1 MGIVTKITLGSGLSA
16 ALLCA
21 CLGPDPAPAAKQEW
35 GGLARRTC
43 GPADGPAME
52 FLIDTLPLSCDSS
65 RSAAFRY
72 YAGNFAFD
80 PQYSG
85 FSFISQPSVACD
97 GNSDPVS
104 ETVRLDLS
112 AWDST
117 ALTAHFRRI
126 RTHPCRP
133 EATAPDTLEATARLK
148 RCPEAPGPMCG

>member
-1 MGIVTKITLGSGLSA
+1 MGTGTRIIPGA
-16 ALLCA
+16 ALTAVLLCA
-21 CLGPDPAPAAKQEW
+21 CLGPDPAPLPKRAW

-72 YAGNFAFD
+72 YAEGLVLDSTHSAI
-80 PQYSG
+80 S
-85 FSFISQPSVACD
+85 IVSQPSVACD

-112 AWDST
+112 AWDS
-117 ALTAHFRRI
+117 AAVTAHFRRI
-126 RTHPCRP
+126 RTHPCKP
-133 EATAPDTLEATARLK
+133 EATPPDTLEATARLQ
-148 RCPEAPGPMCG
+148 RCREAPGPMCG

>member
-1 MGIVTKITLGSGLSA
+1 MGIVTRIILGAALGG

-21 CLGPDPAPAAKQEW
+21 CLGPDPAPAPKQVW
-35 GGLARRTC
+35 SGLARRTC

-65 RSAAFRY
+65 RSAAFRFDAQY
-72 YAGNFAFD
+72 FDFD
-80 PQYSG
+80 PRYPAY
-85 FSFISQPSVACD
+85 SFISQPSIACD
-97 GNSDPVS
+97 GDSDPVS

-112 AWDST
+112 DWDSA

-126 RTHPCRP
+126 RAHPCKP